1 MEERLSTVCSDVEI
15 LKSSRPRVAKPS
27 SGSNSGMVQST
38 PAQSTVFMPP
48 NSSGVGDNKVIT
60 GLSWSERMGLKDKF
74 GKDPADNSTGDRSG
88 SDKVHLTQIQ
98 DSTKEGSC
106 KAFNLISNTERRQL

>member
-1 MEERLSTVCSDVEI
+1 MSTVCSDVEI
-15 LKSSRPRVAKPS
+15 LKNSRPRVAKPP

-48 NSSGVGDNKVIT
+48 NTSGVGDNKVIT
-60 GLSWSERMGLKDKF
+60 GLSWSKRMGLKDEF

-106 KAFNLISNTERRQL
+106 EAFNLMNNAERRQLVCIH